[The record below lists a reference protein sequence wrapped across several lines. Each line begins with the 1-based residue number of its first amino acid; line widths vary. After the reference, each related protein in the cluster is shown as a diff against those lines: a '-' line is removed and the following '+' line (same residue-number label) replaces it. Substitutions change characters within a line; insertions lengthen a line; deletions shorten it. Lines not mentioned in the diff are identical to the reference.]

1 MSGADDRL
9 AALEARLAQL
19 EDHHAIFQLIASFG
33 PAVDRGDGA
42 AAAALWAQDGRYDF
56 GSAVLDG
63 AEAVA
68 RLVDLPSHRAYLDQG
83 CAHIL
88 SLPQISI
95 TGDTARAVNY
105 SQVLLH
111 DGADRWK
118 VARCSANLWLLR
130 REAAGWRVVQR
141 SNRLLNGQEAHAALL
156 DIDAA
161 PPASGRG

>member
-1 MSGADDRL
+1 MSGVEERL
-9 AALEARLAQL
+9 AALEVRLSQL
-19 EDHHAIFQLIASFG
+19 EDHHAILQLIASFG

-42 AAAALWAQDGRYDF
+42 ATAALWAQDGRYDF

-63 AEAVA
+63 ADAVA
-68 RLVDLPSHRAYLDQG
+68 QLVQLSSHRAYLEQG

-111 DGADRWK
+111 DGPGRWK

-130 REAAGWRVVQR
+130 REKGGWRVVQR
-141 SNRLLNGQEAHAALL
+141 SNRLLDGHDAHAALL
-156 DIDAA
+156 DINAM
-161 PPASGRG
+161 PPPLGSG

>member
-1 MSGADDRL
+1 MSADLDRL

-19 EDHHAIFQLIASFG
+19 EDHQAILQLIGSFG

-42 AAAALWAQDGRYDF
+42 AAAALWAKDGRYDF
-56 GSAVLDG
+56 GSAVLEG
-63 AEAVA
+63 AAAVA
-68 RLVDLPSHRAYLDQG
+68 GLVELPSHRGYLDQG

-88 SLPQISI
+88 SLPQITI

-111 DGADRWK
+111 EGTDRWK

-130 REAAGWRVVQR
+130 REEGGWRVVQR
-141 SNRLLNGQEAHAALL
+141 SNRLLDGHDSHAALL
-156 DIDAA
+156 DITAA
-161 PPASGRG
+161 PPPAARA

>member
-1 MSGADDRL
+1 MSADTGRL

-19 EDHHAIFQLIASFG
+19 EDHQAILQLIASFG

-56 GSAVLDG
+56 GSAVLAG
-63 AEAVA
+63 ADAVA
-68 RLVDLPSHRAYLDQG
+68 QLVELPSHRGYLDQG

-88 SLPQISI
+88 SLPQITV

-111 DGADRWK
+111 EGQDRWK

-130 REAAGWRVVQR
+130 REEGGWRVVQR
-141 SNRLLNGQEAHAALL
+141 SNRLLDGDRSHTDLL
-156 DIDAA
+156 DIKAA
-161 PPASGRG
+161 PPSSAQA